1 MVLVRTFKAPFYHQ
15 MTAATMIEMLS
26 TQRIVSDTSAII
38 NGRVSEILE
47 REGAAEVIIPH
58 AALDELQAQASKGRE
73 VGHTGL
79 AELKKLRTLC
89 QQKNVKLTFMGS
101 RPDLDQIKL
110 ARSGRL
116 DAIIIDVARK
126 ENATLVTADYV
137 QALVAEV
144 QGLRVLYS
152 PPQVKTEGL
161 IFENL
166 FTPETASIH
175 VKEGTLPLAKRGK
188 PGKFELV
195 KISDRSTTNE
205 ELEQIIKQIN
215 DAAHV
220 SDEGFVEIS
229 RIGASVIQLGKYRI
243 AITRPPFSDGLE
255 VTIVR
260 PVVSL
265 RLEDY
270 RLSEKLMERLKLKAE
285 GILIA
290 GPPGSGKTTFASSL
304 AEFYLSQSKIVK
316 TLESPR
322 DLQVSPEITQYGPLE
337 GDFENTAE
345 ILLLVRPDY
354 TVFDEV
360 RKTKDFQIFADMRLA
375 GVGMIGVVHASDAID
390 AVQRFIGRVELG
402 MIPHI
407 IDTIIFVRYGEVV
420 NVFCLNLVVRVPSG
434 MTEADLARPIVEA
447 RDFETGKL
455 EYEMYTF
462 GEENVVVPVTETAP
476 QVSGARKLAAER
488 VLQEVRGF
496 DPQAEVTFVSD
507 NKAVLRVDS
516 ESIPLLIGKKG
527 ATISKLEK
535 SLGIRIDVEPATPTA
550 GTEIRF
556 RIAEIGNRIDLEF
569 DKEHIG
575 QVASVYIDN
584 EYLFSATVGKKG
596 RIRVSKGSDLGK
608 ALLRAMV
615 GKKTMKILV

>member
-1 MVLVRTFKAPFYHQ
+1 
-15 MTAATMIEMLS
+15 MIEMS
-26 TQRIVSDTSAII
+26 SAQRLVPDTSAII

-89 QQKNVKLTFMGS
+89 EGKNVKLTFMGS

-152 PPQVKTEGL
+152 APHVKTEGL

-195 KISDRSTTNE
+195 KISDRPTTNE
-205 ELEQIIKQIN
+205 ELKQIIKQIN

-337 GDFENTAE
+337 GDFEKTAE

-476 QVSGARKLAAER
+476 VVSGARKLAAER
-488 VLQEVRGF
+488 VLQEVRRF

-527 ATISKLEK
+527 VTISKLEK

-608 ALLRAMV
+608 ALLRATV

>member
-1 MVLVRTFKAPFYHQ
+1 
-15 MTAATMIEMLS
+15 MIEMS
-26 TQRIVSDTSAII
+26 SSQRLVPDTSAII
-38 NGRVSEILE
+38 NGRIPEIIE
-47 REGAAEVIIPH
+47 KGDVAEVIIPH

-79 AELKKLRTLC
+79 AELKRLRALC
-89 QQKNVKLTFMGS
+89 EQKNIKLTFMGS

-116 DAIIIDVARK
+116 DALIIDVARK

-144 QGLRVLYS
+144 QGIRVLYS
-152 PPQVKTEGL
+152 APPVKTEDL
-161 IFENL
+161 IFESL
-166 FTPETASIH
+166 FTPDTASVH

-188 PGKFELV
+188 PGKFELI
-195 KISDRSTTNE
+195 KISDRLTTSE
-205 ELEQIIKQIN
+205 ELERIIKQIN
-215 DAAHV
+215 DATHV

-260 PVVSL
+260 PIVSL

-270 RLSEKLMERLKLKAE
+270 RLSEKLMERLKSKAE

-304 AEFYLSQSKIVK
+304 AEFYLNQNKIVK

-322 DLQVSPEITQYGPLE
+322 DLQVGPEITQYGPLE

-375 GVGMIGVVHASDAID
+375 GVGMIGVVHATDAID

-462 GEENVVVPVTETAP
+462 GEENVVVPVSEAVP

-488 VLQEVRGF
+488 VLQEIRRF

-507 NKAVLRVDS
+507 NKAVLKVDS
-516 ESIPLLIGKKG
+516 ESIPILIGKKG

-535 SLGIRIDVEPATPTA
+535 SLGISIDVEPATPT
-550 GTEIRF
+550 GGSEVRF
-556 RIAEIGNRIDLEF
+556 RIAEFGNRIDLEF
-569 DKEHIG
+569 DKKYVG

-584 EYLFSATVGKKG
+584 EYLFSATIGKKSQ
-596 RIRVSKGSDLGK
+596 IRVSKGSDLGK
-608 ALLRAMV
+608 GLLRAKV
-615 GKKTMKILV
+615 GEKAIKILV